1 MTTRHGEGYAAGA
14 GEAARRRFLDAGD
27 LAGYRAHILEAF
39 AGQRESVGLGKE
51 SDLTVLQLAAL
62 YEEGAAERL
71 IDAGHACDL
80 HSACAL
86 ARVDD
91 IARLATAEACGE
103 LAELLPPMGFALVRG
118 RLASVRALL
127 QGGDDSRRPLPRIG
141 FFVWELAAH
150 AAGHGR
156 WEPLHAACAHGY
168 APDAA
173 AIARELVSAGADVE
187 AVCGLGE
194 RPIHLAATYGW
205 LPVLETLLAA
215 GASVDAPTNE
225 VPPSLWKMAAPA
237 DAAPEF
243 GQTPLMVAARE
254 GALEAARLLLR
265 RGARLD
271 LRDSAGRTPLHIA
284 ARPWWRENAALVTLL
299 LEAGAKTRARD
310 DAGQTPAECAA
321 AAGHAKTAALLRGA
335 SGL

>member
-1 MTTRHGEGYAAGA
+1 MTGKHGEEHDAGA

-27 LAGYRAHILEAF
+27 LAGYRAQILEAVVQ
-39 AGQRESVGLGKE
+39 QRESVGLGKE

-62 YEEGAAERL
+62 YEEGGAERL

-91 IARLATAEACGE
+91 IARLATAAACGA

-127 QGGDDSRRPLPRIG
+127 QAGDDPRRSLPRIG

-150 AAGHGR
+150 AAGHGH

-173 AIARELVSAGADVE
+173 AIARTLIGAGADVE

-205 LPVLETLLAA
+205 MPVLETLLAA
-215 GASVDAPTNE
+215 GASVDAPTAE
-225 VPPSLWKMAAPA
+225 APPALWKMAAPG
-237 DAAPEF
+237 DAAPAF

-299 LEAGAKTRARD
+299 LEAGAKPSARD
-310 DAGQTPAECAA
+310 DAGHTPAECAA
-321 AAGHAKTAALLRGA
+321 AAGDAKSAALLRGA